1 MRLAVWLVVA
11 LGCSRAAPA
20 PAPGTPEDLAVYL
33 GRVAGADEASRQRE
47 VAGWIVDAPTWHR
60 VIVEPYRGLYDDY
73 ARGFDVAS
81 APLVARLATGGQIAA
96 RRHFAGDPR
105 LTREQARL
113 RWTVPP
119 LYPSAVVELDGQPID
134 AVFIHDG
141 TGWRVLAGLDALVLA
156 RATALD
162 AACGKNLSK
171 AGPIGHCSEVGA
183 ALAEAA
189 VRGETARFAKLC
201 GLAATLC
208 ANASP

>member
-11 LGCSRAAPA
+11 LGCSRAAPR
-20 PAPGTPEDLAVYL
+20 PEPGTPEDLAVYL
-33 GRVAGADEASRQRE
+33 GRVAGADDGTRRRE
-47 VAGWIVDAPTWHR
+47 VAGWIVDPATWHR
-60 VIVEPYRGLYDDY
+60 VIVEPYRDLYDDY
-73 ARGFDVAS
+73 ARGFDAAS
-81 APLVARLATGGQIAA
+81 APLVARLATGGELHA

-119 LYPSAVVELDGQPID
+119 LYPSAVAELGGTPID
-134 AVFIHDG
+134 AVFIYDS

-162 AACGKNLSK
+162 PTCGKNLAR

-183 ALAEAA
+183 AIAEAA

>member
-1 MRLAVWLVVA
+1 MRVLVVCA
-11 LGCSRAAPA
+11 GLAACSRAAPR
-20 PAPGTPEDLAVYL
+20 PEPGTPDDLAAYL
-33 GRVAGADEASRQRE
+33 GRVAGADEATRRKE
-47 VAGWIVDAPTWHR
+47 IAGWIVDETTWRR
-60 VIVEPYRGLYDDY
+60 VIVEPYRELYDDY
-73 ARGFDVAS
+73 ARGFDAAS
-81 APLVARLATGGQIAA
+81 APLVARLATGGEIHA

-119 LYPSAVVELDGQPID
+119 LYPSAVAELGGAPID
-134 AVFIHDG
+134 AVFIYDG
-141 TGWRVLAGLDALVLA
+141 VGWRALAGLDALVLA
-156 RATALD
+156 HANAMD
-162 AACGKNLSK
+162 PACGKNLAR

-189 VRGETARFAKLC
+189 VRGEAARFAKLC